1 MKPSI
6 YHSKYISPSIQYYRR
21 KQVTTKV
28 RKKFMTP
35 EEFLGIYE
43 LYKNIRCAEDSLF
56 VLNLIETSKTYR
68 HYKTNPIFI
77 NWEKQMS
84 VESIM
89 LILKKD
95 PPAALI
101 DDGYDDPFFSRLME
115 WLFNHTVHSR
125 SLLEFRDSQVK

>member
-1 MKPSI
+1 MKPSF
-6 YHSKYISPSIQYYRR
+6 YKSKYILPTTQCYRK
-21 KQVTTKV
+21 KQLTTKV

-56 VLNLIETSKTYR
+56 VLNLIETSKTYK

-77 NWEKQMS
+77 NWEKQLS

-89 LILKKD
+89 FILKQD
-95 PPAALI
+95 PPTSLI
-101 DDGYDDPFFSRLME
+101 DNGYSDPFFPRLIE
-115 WLFNHTVHSR
+115 WLLNHTTHTP
-125 SLLEFRDSQVK
+125 SLSLAILK

>member
-6 YHSKYISPSIQYYRR
+6 YNSKYIFPSTQCYRK
-21 KQVTTKV
+21 KQLTTKV

-35 EEFLGIYE
+35 KEFLSIYE

-77 NWEKQMS
+77 SWEKQMS
-84 VESIM
+84 VESVM
-89 LILKKD
+89 FILKDD
-95 PPAALI
+95 PPTSLI
-101 DDGYDDPFFSRLME
+101 DNGYDDPFFPRLIE
-115 WLFNHTVHSR
+115 WLLNHTVHVP
-125 SLLEFRDSQVK
+125 SLSLAILK

>member
-1 MKPSI
+1 MKPSF
-6 YHSKYISPSIQYYRR
+6 YKSKYILPTTQCHR
-21 KQVTTKV
+21 KKQLTTKV

-56 VLNLIETSKTYR
+56 VLNLIETSKTYK

-77 NWEKQMS
+77 NWEKQLS

-89 LILKKD
+89 FILKQD
-95 PPAALI
+95 PPTSLI
-101 DDGYDDPFFSRLME
+101 DDGYSDPFFPRLIE
-115 WLFNHTVHSR
+115 WLLNHTIHTP
-125 SLLEFRDSQVK
+125 SLSLEILK

>member
-1 MKPSI
+1 MKPAI
-6 YHSKYISPSIQYYRR
+6 YHSKYLSPSIQYYRR

-77 NWEKQMS
+77 SWDKQMS
-84 VESIM
+84 AESIM
-89 LILKKD
+89 FILKED
-95 PPAALI
+95 PPTSLI
-101 DDGYDDPFFSRLME
+101 DNGCDDPFFPRLIE
-115 WLFNHTVHSR
+115 WLLNHTVHVP
-125 SLLEFRDSQVK
+125 SLSLEILK

>member
-1 MKPSI
+1 M
-6 YHSKYISPSIQYYRR
+6 YYRK
-21 KQVTTKV
+21 KQVTTRV
-28 RKKFMTP
+28 RKKFMSP
-35 EEFLGIYE
+35 KEFLSIFE
-43 LYKNIRCAEDSLF
+43 LYKNIRCKEDSLF

-84 VESIM
+84 AESIM
-89 LILKKD
+89 FILKDD

-101 DDGYDDPFFSRLME
+101 DDGYGDPFFSRLME

-125 SLLEFRDSQVK
+125 NLLEFRDSQVK